1 MHTANAAQWRM
12 DGMGCTC
19 EPKDEAEQKQMIA
32 HIEKLNILGT
42 FLSQADM
49 ERIRARVGKKTVEKP
64 AGSRTIYKN
73 QQRDPKNELSNVV
86 GEHTKKKTD
95 KDEL

>member
-1 MHTANAAQWRM
+1 
-12 DGMGCTC
+12 
-19 EPKDEAEQKQMIA
+19 MIA

-42 FLSQADM
+42 FLSQEDM
-49 ERIRARVGKKTVEKP
+49 ERVRARVGRKTVEKP

-86 GEHTKKKTD
+86 GEHSKKEKKD
-95 KDEL
+95 GKDEL